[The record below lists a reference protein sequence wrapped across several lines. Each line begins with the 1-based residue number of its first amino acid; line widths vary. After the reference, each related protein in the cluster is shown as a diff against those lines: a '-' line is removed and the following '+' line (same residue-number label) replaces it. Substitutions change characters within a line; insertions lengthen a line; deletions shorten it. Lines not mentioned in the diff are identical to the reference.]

1 MKLYQLCGIDSEA
14 GFSPYA
20 WRTKLCLMHKG
31 LGFEEIPIR
40 FLEKDKISHVSP
52 QTIPV
57 LDDGDLSVVDSFAIA
72 RYLEGTYPEPSLF
85 GDAVAAAQA
94 PILNRWLDQV
104 LVMGIAPLVL
114 IDIFNALDADN
125 KVYFRESRE
134 KRFGMSLEAVM
145 EGRSEKRIRFQKSLE
160 PLRLALAEAPYLS
173 GRVPMWLDYAV
184 FGTFM
189 WPHVVSNYS
198 LLEQGDPLCVW
209 RERMFDQ
216 FDGAVRAAKRAV

>member
-1 MKLYQLCGIDSEA
+1 MKLYQLCGMDSEA

-20 WRTKLCLMHKG
+20 WRTKFCLMHKG
-31 LGFEEIPIR
+31 LDFEEVPIR

-57 LDDGDLSVVDSFAIA
+57 LDDGGHSVVDSFAIA
-72 RYLEGTYPEPSLF
+72 RYLEDAYPEPCLF
-85 GDAVAAAQA
+85 GGAVAAAQA
-94 PILNRWLDQV
+94 PILNRWLDQM

-125 KVYFRESRE
+125 KAYFRESRE
-134 KRFGMSLEAVM
+134 KRFGMPLEAVM
-145 EGRSEKRIRFQKSLE
+145 EGRDEKRTRFQKALE
-160 PLRLALAEAPYLS
+160 PLRRALAEAPYLS
-173 GRVPMWLDYAV
+173 GKAPMWLDYAV

-198 LLEQGDPLCVW
+198 LLGQGDPLYAW
-209 RERMFDQ
+209 RERMFGQ
-216 FDGAVRAAKRAV
+216 FNGAPRAAKRAV